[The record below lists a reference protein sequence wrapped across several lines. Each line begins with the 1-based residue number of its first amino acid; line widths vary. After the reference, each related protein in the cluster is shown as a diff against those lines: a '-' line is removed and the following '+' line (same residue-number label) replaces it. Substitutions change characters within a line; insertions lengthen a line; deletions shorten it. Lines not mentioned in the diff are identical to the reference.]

1 MDFEKII
8 YGIRHAIYGREVREY
23 LAKIAEW
30 IKAFVEQQVAKME
43 DLLKKAQTSEK
54 NAAASA
60 TASAASAKA
69 SADSAASSKG
79 SADASAKSAAA
90 SAASAAAAKTSET
103 NAAASAVKSENS
115 ANSSKK
121 YSELAK
127 TVINDAKNAYGGGYY
142 RQYVLCAVQNG
153 WKRLNPAKG
162 TYIYYQ
168 DIAIEGITDRFAPFA
183 AMTIESYAYATEAG
197 VAHTVETL
205 TDKIRLYSMA
215 VPKADLDFVLTL
227 FGIGTK
233 CYELTIEPNDWKLLD
248 SPIGLNRYYAD
259 MDAPE
264 CTTGLTPIGMT
275 CLENY
280 EAAMPAGMASICES
294 LTGAVRFYAVRRP
307 TANIDVSVALIKK
320 DDPINT
326 PATRTELGLVKIG
339 DGMDV
344 ESTGRI
350 STRGATDAEWAAAM
364 NEVFN

>member
-54 NAAASA
+54 NAASSA
-60 TASAASAKA
+60 EASAK
-69 SADSAASSKG
+69 
-79 SADASAKSAAA
+79 SADASAKSASASANSAAKAATSEKNAAA
-90 SAASAAAAKTSET
+90 SAANAKTSET

-115 ANSSKK
+115 ANASKR
-121 YSELAK
+121 YSDLAK
-127 TVINDAKNAYGGGYY
+127 TVINDAKNTYGGGYY
-142 RQYVLCAVQNG
+142 RQYGLRAVQNG
-153 WKRLNPAKG
+153 WQKLSGAKG
-162 TYIYYQ
+162 KYLYYQ
-168 DIAIEGITDRFAPFA
+168 DIEIEGITDRFAPFA

-197 VAHTVETL
+197 VAHAVETL
-205 TDKIRLYSMA
+205 MDKIRLYSMS
-215 VPKADLDFVLTL
+215 VPKANLDFVLTL

-233 CYELTIEPNDWKLLD
+233 CYELTIEPNDWKALD
-248 SPIGLNRYYAD
+248 APIGLNQYYAD
-259 MDAPE
+259 MDAAE
-264 CTTGLTPIGMT
+264 CTPAMTPVGMT

-350 STRGATDAEWAAAM
+350 STRGATDAEWTAAM